1 MLKCFSRAEEFVASK
16 SQDRYIWG
24 WASLHYQSVSLQP
37 RKTQQTRFC
46 TCSPFTHAMGCRAIG
61 AMI

>member
-1 MLKCFSRAEEFVASK
+1 MAAEQWNSLRANLRIDTSG
-16 SQDRYIWG
+16 G